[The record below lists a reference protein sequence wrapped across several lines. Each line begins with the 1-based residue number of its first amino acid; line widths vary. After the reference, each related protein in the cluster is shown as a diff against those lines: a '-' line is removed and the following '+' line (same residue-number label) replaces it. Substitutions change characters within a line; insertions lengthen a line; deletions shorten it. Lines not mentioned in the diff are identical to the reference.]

1 MDVLDGDVQD
11 VVVQHDLRRRGAC
24 RERGVRRRGC
34 RVDGRVLVLL
44 QCGVRVHVHGR
55 GGRGLVQCDVRGRGE
70 VVLCGGVRRR
80 ERG

>member
-55 GGRGLVQCDVRGRGE
+55 GVGGLGGHVQRDVRGRGE
-70 VVLCGGVRRR
+70 VVICGGV
-80 ERG
+80 

>member
-44 QCGVRVHVHGR
+44 QCGVRVHVPLGEGH
-55 GGRGLVQCDVRGRGE
+55 VQCDVRGRGE
-70 VVLCGGVRRR
+70 VVLGGGVRRR